1 MIDSNDILTLLSI
14 SFEDVLNMNIINDT
28 NDISFIDIELRDNRT
43 NCPFCLSDNLVIKD
57 YYIINLKNNVIRGKK
72 LYIKIKL
79 RRYKC
84 KCCNKTFKQKISLYE
99 DNHTITKRTKELIQT
114 MLMEQI
120 SMSYIA
126 KELNVSTPTV
136 ISILDNMIEPQRL
149 SLQKVICL
157 DEFHF
162 SNANHKAGKYP
173 CVISNPFNSEIIDIV
188 ESRRKDY
195 LVEYFRSIPFYE
207 RNNVDYFITDMNET
221 YRSIH
226 HMFFSEAIHIVD
238 HFHIIKVFTDA
249 IQKIRIRIMKTYP
262 TDSKE
267 YKYLKKNWKLFL
279 KKRYD
284 LLDDKKVNERT
295 GVVHYTLDDI
305 DYVLRKYPDLFAV
318 YWAKEEFSSQ
328 MLKLHSFP
336 EAKNK
341 IDFFINQFSNSLVKE
356 LNDIANTFKNWYIE
370 IINSYSKNM
379 HGIVLTN
386 AMAES
391 NNNYIQTL
399 INIGYGYSNF
409 KRLRKRIL
417 YMSSYKKSNQK

>member
-14 SFEDVLNMNIINDT
+14 PREEVLSTNIIIDT
-28 NDISFIDIELRDNRT
+28 DNIFVIEIELKDDRT

-57 YYIINLKNNVIRGKK
+57 YYKVRIKNNVIRAKK
-72 LYIKIKL
+72 LTVHIKI

-84 KCCNKTFKQKISLYE
+84 KCCGKTFKQRFSLYE
-99 DNHTITKRTKELIQT
+99 TNHTISNRTIELVRL
-114 MLMEQI
+114 MLMKQI

-126 KELNVSTPTV
+126 KELGINKQTV
-136 ISILDNMIEPQRL
+136 INILDDMIEPQRL

-173 CVISNPFNSEIIDIV
+173 CVISNPFNSEIIDII

-195 LVEYFRSIPFYE
+195 LVEYFRNIPFYE
-207 RNNVDYFITDMNET
+207 RNNVEYFITDMNET

-226 HMFFSEAIHIVD
+226 HIFFNKAIHIID
-238 HFHIIKVFTDA
+238 HFHVIKVFTDA
-249 IQKIRIRIMKTYP
+249 IQKVRIRIMKNYP

-284 LLDDKKVNERT
+284 LLEDKKINERT

>member
-14 SFEDVLNMNIINDT
+14 PREEVLSTNIIIDT
-28 NDISFIDIELRDNRT
+28 DNIFVIEIELRDNRT

-57 YYIINLKNNVIRGKK
+57 YYKVRIKNNVIRAKK
-72 LYIKIKL
+72 LTVHIKI

-84 KCCNKTFKQKISLYE
+84 KCCGKTFKQRFSLYE
-99 DNHTITKRTKELIQT
+99 TNHTISNRTIELVRL
-114 MLMEQI
+114 MLMKQI

-126 KELNVSTPTV
+126 KELGINKQTV
-136 ISILDNMIEPQRL
+136 INILDDMIEPQRL

-221 YRSIH
+221 YCSIQ

-399 INIGYGYSNF
+399 INIGYGYTNF
-409 KRLRKRIL
+409 HRLRKRIL
-417 YMSSYKKSNQK
+417 YMSSNKNRNQK